1 MRDEALR
8 RAILLCLISLI
19 VPSLVLGSSWTGEL
33 YDLVVPLGPP
43 GSALLHA
50 MGLLT
55 ILTLGIVC
63 VGEYRATRLLRKG
76 RPIPAQTSTVV
87 ADLAAQAG
95 IHADAVGFG
104 RLDEEGIEAVVAG
117 RSRVIRI
124 GTLWV
129 RSSVLEPIRFRF
141 AIAHEIAHLASGD
154 PRAERIVNAA
164 LLIGSLAMMA
174 AIGRIIAYVGGD
186 TLALSHLDLPTLLF
200 VLRNSVPAILANL
213 VALGTLAVLILLES
227 RASARLREFHADA
240 IARNLSGGGDGLGK
254 VTSMRSKDSGIGFV
268 SRLLAVHPPTQQRFL
283 ALKRAGTAFSADEL
297 LFVLVGYFSGTILEM
312 TLQLNFVMASPGVS
326 TLAQRK
332 AHLVAEMAENPF
344 TYWTILGLSTAL
356 LVLSQSLILGRMLI
370 TAETRK
376 PPRHAASLALR
387 LLSLAG
393 LGSFIALA
401 TSQTVYFELSNAGW
415 NMLRWIA
422 GDPDRVGLHACLF
435 LSLTISAFVILTVPS
450 LRDKGPIYPLMVISP
465 TLSTLALSI
474 WFYF

>member
-1 MRDEALR
+1 MRHEALR
-8 RAILLCLISLI
+8 RAILLSLISLI
-19 VPSLVLGSSWTGEL
+19 VPSLVLGSSWTAEL
-33 YDLVVPLGPP
+33 YDLILPLGPP

-55 ILTLGIVC
+55 ILTLGVVC
-63 VGEYRATRLLRKG
+63 IGEYRATRLLRKG
-76 RPIPAQTSTVV
+76 RPIPAQALTVV

-95 IHADAVGFG
+95 VNADAIGFG
-104 RLDEEGIEAVVAG
+104 KLDEEGIEAVVAG

-129 RSSVLEPIRFRF
+129 RSSILEPARFRF

-164 LLIGSLAMMA
+164 VLIGGLAMMA
-174 AIGRIIAYVGGD
+174 AVGRIIAYVGGD

-200 VLRNSVPAILANL
+200 VLRNAVPAILANL

-240 IARNLSGGGDGLGK
+240 IARNLSGGDGLGK

-297 LFVLVGYFSGTILEM
+297 LFILVGYFSGTILEI

-332 AHLVAEMAENPF
+332 AHLTAEMAENPF
-344 TYWTILGLSTAL
+344 AYWTILGLSTAP

-401 TSQTVYFELSNAGW
+401 TSQTVYFELSEAGW

-450 LRDKGPIYPLMVISP
+450 LRDKGPIYPLMVVSP
-465 TLSTLALSI
+465 TLSTLALGI

>member
-19 VPSLVLGSSWTGEL
+19 VPSLVLGSSWTVEL
-33 YDLVVPLGPP
+33 YDLVLPLGPP
-43 GSALLHA
+43 ASALLHA

-55 ILTLGIVC
+55 ILTLGVVGI
-63 VGEYRATRLLRKG
+63 GEYRATRLLRRG
-76 RPIPAQTSTVV
+76 RPIPAQTSAVV
-87 ADLAAQAG
+87 ADLAVQANV
-95 IHADAVGFG
+95 DAEAVSFG
-104 RLDEEGIEAVVAG
+104 KLDEEGIEAVVAG

-129 RSSVLEPIRFRF
+129 RSSILEPARFRF

-164 LLIGSLAMMA
+164 FLIGGLAMMA

-186 TLALSHLDLPTLLF
+186 TLALSRLDLPTLIF
-200 VLRNSVPAILANL
+200 VLRNAVPAIIVNL
-213 VALGTLAVLILLES
+213 IALGTLAVLMLLEG

-240 IARNLSGGGDGLGK
+240 IARNLSGGGGLGN
-254 VTSMRSKDSGIGFV
+254 VTSMQSKDADIGFV
-268 SRLLAVHPPTQQRFL
+268 NRLLAVHPSIRQRFR
-283 ALKRAGTAFSADEL
+283 ALKHAGTAFSADEL
-297 LFVLVGYFSGTILEM
+297 LFILVGYFSGTILEI

-332 AHLVAEMAENPF
+332 AYLATEMAKNPI

-356 LVLSQSLILGRMLI
+356 LILSQSLVLGRMLI
-370 TAETRK
+370 ATETRK
-376 PPRHAASLALR
+376 PPRRFVSIALR
-387 LLSLAG
+387 LLGLAG

-401 TSQTVYFELSNAGW
+401 TSQTVYFELSNADW
-415 NMLRWIA
+415 NVLRWIA

-435 LSLTISAFVILTVPS
+435 LTLAISAFVTLTVPS
-450 LRDKGPIYPLMVISP
+450 LRDKGPIYPLVAVSP
-465 TLSTLALSI
+465 TLSTLALAV